1 MIISRINFII
11 LKCFNFNF
19 IRNLM
24 LFVLN
29 LQGLIINLWF
39 FVQVFDCYFINC
51 YCRKANLQFIIL
63 IDLFDLL
70 VLPYVELS
78 LGWIGWA
85 NLFLFRW
92 FLCLM
97 KLCRFIADSLR
108 LYFCFGSFLGIVYWL
123 VVVDL

>member
-19 IRNLM
+19 IRNPM

-39 FVQVFDCYFINC
+39 FAVEFDCYFINC

-78 LGWIGWA
+78 LGWIG
-85 NLFLFRW
+85 
-92 FLCLM
+92 
-97 KLCRFIADSLR
+97 
-108 LYFCFGSFLGIVYWL
+108 
-123 VVVDL
+123 

>member
-1 MIISRINFII
+1 MIISRINFIK

-19 IRNLM
+19 IRNPM
-24 LFVLN
+24 FFVLN

-39 FVQVFDCYFINC
+39 FAQELDCYFINC

-97 KLCRFIADSLR
+97 KLCQFVAVSLR